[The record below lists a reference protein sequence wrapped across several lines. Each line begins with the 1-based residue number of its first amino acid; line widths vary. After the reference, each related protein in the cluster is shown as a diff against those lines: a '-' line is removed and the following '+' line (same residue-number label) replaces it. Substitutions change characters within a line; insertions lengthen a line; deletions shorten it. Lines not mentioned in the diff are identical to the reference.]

1 MAQKGRKRVSVGFV
15 ALGCP
20 KNVVDSERMLAE
32 IAQRGYL
39 ITSEPESADVVV
51 INTCGFI
58 APAQAEALEAIEQAA
73 VWRRDGRVKKIVVA
87 GCLPQRLGREVFDHV
102 DGIDAIV
109 GLGQRD
115 NIAGIIE
122 ETISCDGQAAY
133 LEEFDG
139 AAADANADIQTLR
152 TQIHDDRVRLRIAP
166 AHWAYLRI
174 SEGCSHRCSFC
185 TIPAIRGPFRS
196 KPPELV
202 LAEAAELAS
211 AGAVELNL
219 IGQDTTNYGRDLK
232 MRDAL
237 GGLLAE
243 LEQIPGL
250 AWIRLLYAYPG
261 GVSDRLIKTMAD
273 SEKIVH
279 YLDVPIQHINNEILK
294 AMRRPDSKE
303 GICALIEKL
312 RSKIPDVV
320 LRTTVI
326 VGFPGET
333 DGQFEELLKF
343 IEWAEFDALGCFK
356 FYPEYGT
363 PAAEMPGQIPEA
375 VKEQRVEQLMLA
387 QQRIAFAGN
396 KRRLGSR
403 LSCLVDTVDSAGTG
417 RARFYGQAPEID
429 SVCIMKNC
437 SGSAGRF
444 VEAKVVGTKEYDLIV
459 EQI

>member
-1 MAQKGRKRVSVGFV
+1 MTAKRRKGVRVGFI

-20 KNVVDSERMLAE
+20 KNMVDSERMLAD
-32 IAQRGYL
+32 IAQAGFL
-39 ITSEPESADVVV
+39 IAAEPEDAEVVV

-58 APAQAEALEAIEQAA
+58 APAQAEALEAIEQAG
-73 VWRRDGRVKKIVVA
+73 VWKRDGRVKKIVVA
-87 GCLPQRLGREVFDHV
+87 GCLPQRVGRELFERVER
-102 DGIDAIV
+102 IDAIV

-122 ETISCDGQAAY
+122 ETMSCDGQAAY

-139 AAADANADIQTLR
+139 AAADENADVRTLR
-152 TQIHDDRVRLRIAP
+152 AQVHDDRVRLRIAP

-202 LAEAAELAS
+202 LAEAEELVS

-243 LEQIPGL
+243 LEQLQGL

-261 GVSDRLIKTMAD
+261 GVSDRLVRTMAD

-279 YLDVPIQHINNEILK
+279 YLDVPIQHINDEILK
-294 AMRRPDSKE
+294 TMRRPDSKE

-312 RSKIPDVV
+312 RSKIPDIV

-343 IEWAEFDALGCFK
+343 MEWAEFDALGCFK

-375 VKEQRVEQLMLA
+375 VKEQRVEQLMLT
-387 QQRIAFAGN
+387 QQRIAFARN
-396 KRRLGSR
+396 RRRLGSR
-403 LSCLVDTVDSAGTG
+403 LRCLVDSVDSAGMG
-417 RARFYGQAPEID
+417 RGRFYGQAPEID
-429 SVCIMKNC
+429 SACIIKNS

-444 VEAKVVGTKEYDLIV
+444 VEAKVIGAEDYDLIV

>member
-1 MAQKGRKRVSVGFV
+1 MTAKRRKGVRVGFI

-20 KNVVDSERMLAE
+20 KNMVDSERMLAD
-32 IAQRGYL
+32 IAEAGFV
-39 ITSEPESADVVV
+39 IAAEPEDAQVVV
-51 INTCGFI
+51 VNTCGFI

-73 VWRRDGRVKKIVVA
+73 VWKREGRVKKIVVA
-87 GCLPQRLGREVFDHV
+87 GCLPQRLGPELFDQA
-102 DGIDAIV
+102 DGIDCIV

-122 ETISCDGQAAY
+122 ETFSCDGQAAY
-133 LEEFDG
+133 LEQFDG
-139 AAADANADIQTLR
+139 AAGDENAQVRRLPA
-152 TQIHDDRVRLRIAP
+152 QVHDDRVRLRITP

-174 SEGCSHRCSFC
+174 SEGCNHRCSFC
-185 TIPAIRGPFRS
+185 TIPSIRGPYRS
-196 KPPELV
+196 KPKELV
-202 LAEAAELAS
+202 LAEAEELVS

-237 GGLLAE
+237 GGLLGE
-243 LEQIPGL
+243 LEQIQDL

-261 GVSDRLIKTMAD
+261 GVSDRLIRTMAD
-273 SEKIVH
+273 SERIVH
-279 YLDVPIQHINNEILK
+279 YLDVPIQHINNAILK

-303 GICALIEKL
+303 AICALVEKL
-312 RSKIPDVV
+312 RSRIPDIA

-333 DGQFEELLKF
+333 DAQFGELLKF

-363 PAAEMPGQIPEA
+363 PAAEMPGQIPDA
-375 VKEQRVEQLMLA
+375 VKEQRVEQLMLV
-387 QQRIAFAGN
+387 QQRIAFASNRKRFGN
-396 KRRLGSR
+396 KLR
-403 LSCLVDTVDSAGTG
+403 CLVDSVDSAGMG
-417 RARFYGQAPEID
+417 RGRVYGQAPEID
-429 SVCIMKNC
+429 STCIVKNC
-437 SGSAGRF
+437 SVGPGHF
-444 VEAKVVGTKEYDLIV
+444 VETRVVGTKDYDLVV